1 MELNIKT
8 LLKKAGVNK
17 YISFT
22 VFTRLVNV
30 FLGLG
35 LIYFVSRFMSA
46 ELQGYYYTLYSLI
59 AIQVFVELGLNYAI
73 IQFASHEMANLEW
86 SKSGVLLGD
95 LVAKKRLQSLLVF
108 SFRWFLGA
116 GLIAAVLLTPLGLYF
131 FKKTASTFLVFQA
144 SLTWVLILIS
154 TIFIFFVNACLA
166 LLEGCNRIIDVAL
179 IRFLQIFVS
188 TLVISFA
195 LALNFQLYSLAIG
208 SAVSFVIGIIML
220 WIKYRIFFK
229 DLWSF
234 KHPSVGMSW
243 KTEIWPFQWKIAISW
258 ISGYLIFQIFNPL
271 LFASHGPV
279 LAGQMGMSLQII
291 NAINGLFIVWMTTK
305 APSFGQLIANG
316 ERNKLNILFN
326 NALKTSLCL
335 MIIFLC
341 FLNGFVYLISV
352 YLPNYSLRILAPEF
366 WIFLSLTCLANHI
379 LFSEAIYL
387 RAHKEEPLM
396 LLSIGNATVT
406 TLLAFILIPSLGA
419 WGAVISLGISS
430 IFIGFLGGT
439 AIFIEK
445 KKLFESMNDYN

>member
-1 MELNIKT
+1 
-8 LLKKAGVNK
+8 
-17 YISFT
+17 
-22 VFTRLVNV
+22 
-30 FLGLG
+30 
-35 LIYFVSRFMSA
+35 
-46 ELQGYYYTLYSLI
+46 
-59 AIQVFVELGLNYAI
+59 
-73 IQFASHEMANLEW
+73 
-86 SKSGVLLGD
+86 
-95 LVAKKRLQSLLVF
+95 
-108 SFRWFLGA
+108 
-116 GLIAAVLLTPLGLYF
+116 
-131 FKKTASTFLVFQA
+131 
-144 SLTWVLILIS
+144 
-154 TIFIFFVNACLA
+154 
-166 LLEGCNRIIDVAL
+166 
-179 IRFLQIFVS
+179 
-188 TLVISFA
+188 
-195 LALNFQLYSLAIG
+195 
-208 SAVSFVIGIIML
+208 
-220 WIKYRIFFK
+220 
-229 DLWSF
+229 
-234 KHPSVGMSW
+234 
-243 KTEIWPFQWKIAISW
+243 
-258 ISGYLIFQIFNPL
+258 L